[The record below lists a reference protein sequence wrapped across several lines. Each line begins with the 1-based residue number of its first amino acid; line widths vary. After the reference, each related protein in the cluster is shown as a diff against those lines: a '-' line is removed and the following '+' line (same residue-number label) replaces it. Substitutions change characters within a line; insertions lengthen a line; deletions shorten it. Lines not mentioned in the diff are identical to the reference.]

1 MAVHTVT
8 TVAVTKPGSPP
19 DIDTDY
25 NTHHRETIV
34 ENIRTQY
41 GTQNTARI
49 GTRGMLKAKSSFKDM
64 ATIYGAPFK
73 EANRIS
79 GLIPGPR
86 DGKECS
92 LNDLYDPESGWY
104 PDGAPFREATATGVW
119 ARVVTAARAIEGRTK
134 SVGTHACGV
143 ILSSHPLSDIVPVAT
158 DKNHDPI
165 TEYEY
170 AACENLGLIK
180 IDFLGLDTV
189 DIIQNTVQ
197 LIQETTGE
205 APNMPNLVAGALD
218 DKPTYDLLG
227 RGDTVAV
234 FQLSSPGVQELLRKM
249 RPTRADHIAA
259 ITALYR
265 PGPMGMEAHTKYADR
280 IGGREPIEPIHPD
293 FAGTV
298 LDSILEPTA
307 SLIVFQE
314 QVIEIA
320 QKISGFTGKE
330 GDKLRKAIGKKQTSV
345 MESMRTKFL
354 DGGARNGY
362 SREAMLVLWDK
373 VVEFSKY
380 AFNKCFYGR
389 TKVLLDENTKI
400 TVKDLYSRWEHGER
414 DIKIM
419 SMKEDGSFELH
430 RVAEIVETGVKPLW
444 TVKTASG
451 RTIRIT
457 EDHRMLTTDGYRTV
471 KDGGLAVG
479 VELIHDPNWNKRFSD
494 EVRRKRSNH
503 MIQYNKSDK
512 NRKKSK
518 ERMTYYQST
527 LSFEDRSKHQKRI
540 SKVHPERGF
549 KVAEHMRKALR
560 DLWANDPEW
569 AKKTLEKQQV
579 QRSRGAYKR
588 RGYGKPTA
596 MNDGRIADSICE
608 AVAGNYLLSRGVD
621 FEVHKIFT
629 SINGTIRVTD
639 FYADGLYFEMDGL
652 RRGRQ
657 WFVENKY
664 GNDIPFVYLTPEN
677 YRDEIDAALMRH
689 HIENGDPIVEI
700 IPPKTL
706 KNGSVLREMTY
717 DIMMADDGPANFVA
731 NGLVSHNSHSVAYTM
746 LAYQTAYLKANHPVE
761 FMATCVEQAL
771 TAGHK
776 EKRFAY
782 VKEAQRMGIVFE
794 GINVNASGVR
804 VAPNPRSP
812 GTITYSFPG
821 VNGVS
826 TQAAELI
833 VAERERGGLFTG
845 VDDFIHRCYRAGVTN
860 RRVFENIAAAGGFDV
875 FGASRRQVVESVE
888 GVLSGAKHALADTDD
903 IFTGSGVTLGED
915 YSGEDYDFL
924 DRLRREGMM
933 LGVYLSGHPLD
944 GVPVRVPGARE
955 MLIRDVLR
963 SPRFVRATIMGAV
976 SSLSVVSRGGRRVTT
991 LGVEDGS
998 GFLTAR
1004 LSRAVEDAVLLWERQ
1019 QAVKDAYLSG
1029 GTVSSVVAD
1038 AVRAAT
1044 SVGVAPVVEHGV
1056 YSFDV
1061 VFTPSSGDGG
1071 SGFVSVVGVRP
1082 VRLGPEGGLP
1092 VRVRFDAARTPVGE
1106 DPRAV
1111 LRSLLGRVKEECGT
1125 VEGGGVPVWWAGFSS
1140 RSLGSRV
1147 DTAAVFRDAL
1157 TVLDAGGQGGGSWP
1171 PPAGGVD
1178 SEYRVPYETLV
1189 DALPYRDAG
1198 FRVEKNNRLD
1208 GVLGE
1213 LFGAADYDYGTHQP
1227 MGE

>member
-119 ARVVTAARAIEGRTK
+119 ARIVTAARAIEGRTK

-400 TVKDLYSRWEHGER
+400 TVKDLYNRWEHGER

-419 SMKEDGSFELH
+419 SMKEDGSFGLH

-451 RTIRIT
+451 RSIRIT
-457 EDHRMLTTDGYRTV
+457 EDHRMFTTGGYRTV
-471 KDGGLAVG
+471 KDGGLVVG
-479 VELIHDPNWNKRFSD
+479 VELLGDPVW
-494 EVRRKRSNH
+494 EVRGRVGLPSNAT
-503 MIQYNKSDK
+503 I
-512 NRKKSK
+512 
-518 ERMTYYQST
+518 T
-527 LSFEDRSKHQKRI
+527 
-540 SKVHPERGF
+540 
-549 KVAEHMRKALR
+549 
-560 DLWANDPEW
+560 
-569 AKKTLEKQQV
+569 
-579 QRSRGAYKR
+579 RGANMPVAAVYE
-588 RGYGKPTA
+588 PTHTVYEV
-596 MNDGRIADSICE
+596 MVGD
-608 AVAGNYLLSRGVD
+608 YLAARGVQY
-621 FEVHKIFT
+621 ETHRPFT
-629 SINGTIRVTD
+629 GAGGAQHAAA
-639 FYADGLYFEMDGL
+639 FYADGVFFEMDNSL
-652 RRGRQ
+652 RGRD
-657 WFVENKY
+657 WFVDNKY
-664 GNDIPFVYLTPEN
+664 GDDVPFVYLTPEN

-689 HIENGDPIVEI
+689 PIGNGDPIVEI
-700 IPPKTL
+700 IPPKIL
-706 KNGSVLREMTY
+706 KNGSVVREPTF
-717 DIMMADDGPANFVA
+717 DIMMEDDGPANFVA

-804 VAPNPRSP
+804 VAPNPRAL

-1004 LSRAVEDAVLLWERQ
+1004 LSRGVEDAVLLWERQ

-1029 GTVSSVVAD
+1029 GTVSSVVAN

-1044 SVGVAPVVEHGV
+1044 CVGVAPVVEHGV

-1061 VFTPSSGDGG
+1061 VFTPSRDGG

-1111 LRSLLGRVKEECGT
+1111 LRSLLGRVKEECEAG
-1125 VEGGGVPVWWAGFSS
+1125 EGGGVPVWWAGFSS

-1171 PPAGGVD
+1171 PPAGGLD

-1213 LFGAADYDYGTHQP
+1213 LFGAADYDYGTHHP
-1227 MGE
+1227 VGE

>member
-41 GTQNTARI
+41 GAQNTARI

-119 ARVVTAARAIEGRTK
+119 ARIVTAARAIEGRTK

-143 ILSSHPLSDIVPVAT
+143 ILSSRPLSDIVPVAT

-170 AACENLGLIK
+170 SACENLGLIK

-362 SREAMLVLWDK
+362 SREAMLVLWDTI
-373 VVEFSKY
+373 VEFAKY
-380 AFNKCFYGR
+380 AFNKCFFGD
-389 TKVLLDENTKI
+389 TLVFTADGGKI
-400 TVKDLYSRWEHGER
+400 RVKDLYSRWEHGER

-419 SMKEDGSFELH
+419 SMKEDGSFGLH

-457 EDHRMLTTDGYRTV
+457 EDHRMLTTSGYRTV
-471 KDGGLAVG
+471 KDGGLVVG
-479 VELIHDPNWNKRFSD
+479 VELLGDPVW
-494 EVRRKRSNH
+494 EVRGRVGLPSNAT
-503 MIQYNKSDK
+503 I
-512 NRKKSK
+512 
-518 ERMTYYQST
+518 
-527 LSFEDRSKHQKRI
+527 
-540 SKVHPERGF
+540 
-549 KVAEHMRKALR
+549 A
-560 DLWANDPEW
+560 
-569 AKKTLEKQQV
+569 
-579 QRSRGAYKR
+579 RGANMPVSAVYE
-588 RGYGKPTA
+588 PTYTVYEV
-596 MNDGRIADSICE
+596 MVGD
-608 AVAGNYLLSRGVD
+608 YLAARGVQY
-621 FEVHKIFT
+621 ETHHVFT
-629 SINGTIRVTD
+629 GAGGSQHAAA
-639 FYADGLYFEMDGL
+639 FYADGVFFEMDNSL
-652 RRGRQ
+652 RGRD
-657 WFVENKY
+657 WFVDNKY
-664 GNDIPFVYLTPEN
+664 GDDVPFVYLTPEN

-689 HIENGDPIVEI
+689 PIGNGDPIVEI
-700 IPPKTL
+700 IPPKIL

-1004 LSRAVEDAVLLWERQ
+1004 LSRGVEDAVLLWERQ

-1038 AVRAAT
+1038 TVRVAT
-1044 SVGVAPVVEHGV
+1044 CVGVAPVVEHGV

-1061 VFTPSSGDGG
+1061 VFTPSGDGG

-1111 LRSLLGRVKEECGT
+1111 LRSLLGRVKEECEAG
-1125 VEGGGVPVWWAGFSS
+1125 EGGGVPVWWAGFSS